1 MRDNYLIEKLE
12 YCRVNS
18 CWNNTR
24 DSAEEIISQL
34 TRAQQLE
41 ARVMELEQ
49 ILLDASK
56 LVRTRLCDHCEDHRA
71 EGNCPQ
77 DEVDECW
84 EYQLFKRID
93 DIL

>member
-1 MRDNYLIEKLE
+1 MRDAEKDLHM
-12 YCRVNS
+12 CGV
-18 CWNNTR
+18 
-24 DSAEEIISQL
+24 DSGDSFIFNIVL
-34 TRAQQLE
+34 PYWITRAQQLE